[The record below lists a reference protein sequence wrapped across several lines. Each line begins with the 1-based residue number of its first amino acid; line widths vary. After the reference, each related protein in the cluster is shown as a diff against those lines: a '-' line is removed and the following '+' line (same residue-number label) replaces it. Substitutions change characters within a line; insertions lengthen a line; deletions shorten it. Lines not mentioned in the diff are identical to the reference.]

1 METQT
6 VAGEP
11 IDVLLKALALFK
23 LRKTAKGMFRVTA
36 HLDRDLGLPFRRA
49 LMRVEAE
56 LLAHDA
62 DLLGR
67 SEAEIRTTDQR
78 RADALVALVLRIT
91 DAASG

>member
-1 METQT
+1 M

-11 IDVLLKALALFK
+11 IDVLVKALASFEW
-23 LRKTAKGMFRVTA
+23 RKTAKGMTRFTSL
-36 HLDRDLGLPFRRA
+36 LDRDLGLPLLRA

-67 SEAEIRTTDQR
+67 SEPEIRTTDQR
-78 RADALVALVLRIT
+78 RADALVALVLRIA
-91 DAASG
+91 DARAG